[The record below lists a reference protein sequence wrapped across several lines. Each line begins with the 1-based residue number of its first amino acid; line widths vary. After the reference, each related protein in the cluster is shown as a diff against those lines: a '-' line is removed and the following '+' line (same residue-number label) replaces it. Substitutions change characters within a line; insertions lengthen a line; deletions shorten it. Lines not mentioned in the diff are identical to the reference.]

1 MSDSTNMRALQQQ
14 IEAQQRGLTDLAHSH
29 GIDEDAPVFE
39 RLGHIVRSLHNTLHE
54 IGADQV
60 LSEAA
65 SEFPSARERLLHI
78 ASLTE
83 NAANRVLSKVEE
95 VSPIQDK
102 LVADSEQMQAE
113 WSKLSPHAMSDAIKP
128 LSDKTIAFIA
138 ETTSGGK
145 VTRAALSDIMMAQDF
160 QDLTGQ
166 LIKKVVTLL
175 EKTEKDLLNLLIDAA
190 PPGTIPEVKK
200 EELMAG
206 PGAPGSVALDQ
217 ANVDDLLADLGF

>member
-1 MSDSTNMRALQQQ
+1 MSGSTNLHIA
-14 IEAQQRGLTDLAHSH
+14 
-29 GIDEDAPVFE
+29 EDAPVYE
-39 RLGHIVRSLHNTLHE
+39 RLGQIVRSLHNTLHE
-54 IGADQV
+54 IGADKV

-83 NAANRVLSKVEE
+83 NAANKVLSKVEE
-95 VSPIQDK
+95 SLPVQDK
-102 LVADSEQMQAE
+102 LVSQSEQLLNQWNQLE
-113 WSKLSPHAMSDAIKP
+113 RDRAIPEALKP
-128 LSDKTIAFIA
+128 VSEKTADFIA
-138 ETTSGGK
+138 ATFDGSK
-145 VTRAALSDIMMAQDF
+145 STRAALSDIMMAQDF

-175 EKTEKDLLNLLIDAA
+175 ENTEKDLLKLLIDAA
-190 PPGTIPEVKK
+190 PAGTIPEVKK

-217 ANVDDLLADLGF
+217 SSVDDLLADLGF